1 MNIRRLLIIASAT
14 GLIISM
20 AGCSADS
27 AEIRETDKIVEE
39 TTEAETHDFSHIGD
53 DYILSM
59 PIYGI
64 TEYSSDVGNPHYFDD
79 LKFDAQ
85 GHLISY
91 NESQGRGN
99 KKGRAYTHINEYDE
113 KGRRI
118 KKTKEHP
125 LYGYTTVFAYNDTDQ
140 MISSAR
146 TGYNDNVCTYTY
158 DENGMLA
165 SWRTDARDNVYLT
178 EYEYEYDD
186 LGRVVKERTY
196 STDNGGPK
204 YLDGEVKYEYN
215 EANQV
220 EREISSNYNEDG
232 SPRNGYDTKMMYD
245 TYGHIIYYGSQET
258 YNDDG
263 DELFSV
269 VYNFKPGVV
278 DEYKLQ
284 MSETDE
290 LKPAKEW
297 ISFEE
302 NKEIPA
308 PDSIM
313 PEWFTCE
320 TSDQGSYRYAL
331 PADVYD
337 PKCLNMADRITLI
350 GYDEGPFAY
359 SAQPNANRA
368 IWSYEAVLNQ
378 LLGFE
383 INDLGDNIYAVTKDG
398 VSVATISYEQQDG
411 GLYMSVVF

>member
-1 MNIRRLLIIASAT
+1 MR
-14 GLIISM
+14 M
-20 AGCSADS
+20 
-27 AEIRETDKIVEE
+27 
-39 TTEAETHDFSHIGD
+39 EALE
-53 DYILSM
+53 
-59 PIYGI
+59 
-64 TEYSSDVGNPHYFDD
+64 
-79 LKFDAQ
+79 
-85 GHLISY
+85 
-91 NESQGRGN
+91 
-99 KKGRAYTHINEYDE
+99 
-113 KGRRI
+113 
-118 KKTKEHP
+118 
-125 LYGYTTVFAYNDTDQ
+125 
-140 MISSAR
+140 
-146 TGYNDNVCTYTY
+146 
-158 DENGMLA
+158 
-165 SWRTDARDNVYLT
+165 
-178 EYEYEYDD
+178 
-186 LGRVVKERTY
+186 
-196 STDNGGPK
+196 
-204 YLDGEVKYEYN
+204 
-215 EANQV
+215 
-220 EREISSNYNEDG
+220 
-232 SPRNGYDTKMMYD
+232 NGYDTKMMYD

-331 PADVYD
+331 PADAYD